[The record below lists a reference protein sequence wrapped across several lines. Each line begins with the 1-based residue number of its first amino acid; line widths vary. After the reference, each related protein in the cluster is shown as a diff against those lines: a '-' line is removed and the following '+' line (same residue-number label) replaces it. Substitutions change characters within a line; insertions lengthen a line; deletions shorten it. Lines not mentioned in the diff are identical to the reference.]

1 VTFRRVVFPTGRRL
15 LRLAAV
21 VLGFALPGAHAAA
34 QAPDTI
40 VRVKQSVV
48 AVGTYQKTRNPPFVF
63 RGTGFAIADGTLVAT
78 NAHVLPDTV
87 ATESGEAL
95 IIVIPVG
102 GGQLQRR
109 DVTRSAV
116 DTEHDLAI
124 VKLTGP
130 PLPAL
135 ELADSSTVREGQTFG
150 FTGFPIG
157 TILGLTPVTHQ
168 AMVSAVTPIVLPA
181 TSAKQLDAKA
191 INRLKTGPFSVFQL
205 DATAYPGNSGSP
217 MYDDNGRVV
226 AIVNMVFVKGSREA
240 ALNQPSGIA
249 FAIPARHLRELLGP
263 QSGASR

>member
-1 VTFRRVVFPTGRRL
+1 MTFGTVIFAARRSL
-15 LRLAAV
+15 LCVAAV
-21 VLGFALPGAHAAA
+21 VVGFALHVAHAAA

-40 VRVKQSVV
+40 VRVKQSIV

-63 RGTGFAIADGTLVAT
+63 RGTGFAIADGTLIAT
-78 NAHVLPDTV
+78 NAHVLPETV
-87 ATESGEAL
+87 ATQSGEAL
-95 IIVIPVG
+95 VIIIPLG

-116 DTEHDLAI
+116 DAEHDLAI
-124 VKLTGP
+124 IKLTGP

-135 ELADSSTVREGQTFG
+135 ELTDSSTVREGQTFG

-157 TILGLTPVTHQ
+157 TILGLTPVTHR

-191 INRLKTGPFSVFQL
+191 VNRLKAGPFAVFQL

-217 MYDDNGRVV
+217 MYDDSGRVV

-263 QSGASR
+263 QSGGSR